1 MVKVSENIRE
11 AFKTQRVIPMAT
23 VNSESTPNVIYV
35 GMWWWE
41 GDDTVCVVNN
51 YLNKTL
57 QNIEDNGK
65 VSFVCYGKSGSFQIK
80 CEAKNKTEGSIY
92 EKGVKVA
99 TDREKPY
106 PGRSTVACKVVEVYQ
121 GSGGKGAGD
130 KLA

>member
-1 MVKVSENIRE
+1 M
-11 AFKTQRVIPMAT
+11 
-23 VNSESTPNVIYV
+23 
-35 GMWWWE
+35 E

-65 VSFVCYGKSGSFQIK
+65 VSFVCYGKNGSFQIK

-130 KLA
+130 KID